1 VDSILLV
8 TNIGAGSADDKT
20 LSRAIDLLRESR
32 SVEVC
37 VTHGPDELEDV
48 LDGLGSRRLVI
59 AGGDGSLHGVVAALN
74 RRNQLKQ
81 TVLGL
86 IPIGTGNDFARGA
99 GIPLDPAEAARLIL
113 TGRIGTIDLVVDDA
127 GDIVVNNVRVGI
139 GAEASRKGRRWK
151 QRLSRLGYA
160 VGALLAVFRPPDLRL
175 RIEVDSELVA
185 DGNHRVLDIS
195 IGNGATVGGGVPVNP
210 GADPRVD
217 RWTGW
222 CPSLSGLWRESAME
236 SICCGRVTL
245 RGRTWRIGVE
255 MWCLSRGRRFTSV
268 PMVRCRPDEQPHVA
282 G

>member
-1 VDSILLV
+1 
-8 TNIGAGSADDKT
+8 
-20 LSRAIDLLRESR
+20 
-32 SVEVC
+32 
-37 VTHGPDELEDV
+37 
-48 LDGLGSRRLVI
+48 
-59 AGGDGSLHGVVAALN
+59 
-74 RRNQLKQ
+74 
-81 TVLGL
+81 
-86 IPIGTGNDFARGA
+86 
-99 GIPLDPAEAARLIL
+99 L

-222 CPSLSGLWRESAME
+222 CHSLSGLWRESAME

>member
-20 LSRAIDLLRESR
+20 LSPAIDLLREST

-99 GIPLDPAEAARLIL
+99 GIPLDPEQAARLIL

-139 GAEASRKGRRWK
+139 GCRSQPQGAPLEAATEPSGVRR
-151 QRLSRLGYA
+151 RRSSC
-160 VGALLAVFRPPDLRL
+160 
-175 RIEVDSELVA
+175 RIP
-185 DGNHRVLDIS
+185 
-195 IGNGATVGGGVPVNP
+195 AT
-210 GADPRVD
+210 
-217 RWTGW
+217 
-222 CPSLSGLWRESAME
+222 
-236 SICCGRVTL
+236 
-245 RGRTWRIGVE
+245 
-255 MWCLSRGRRFTSV
+255 
-268 PMVRCRPDEQPHVA
+268 
-282 G
+282 

>member
-1 VDSILLV
+1 
-8 TNIGAGSADDKT
+8 
-20 LSRAIDLLRESR
+20 
-32 SVEVC
+32 VC

-48 LDGLGSRRLVI
+48 LDGLGSRRLVV
-59 AGGDGSLHGVVAALN
+59 AGGDGSLHGIVAALS

-81 TVLGL
+81 TVLSL

-99 GIPLDPAEAARLIL
+99 GIPLDPEEAARLIL

-210 GADPRVD
+210 GADPQSGQMDVVVSFAIGPVARVGYGID
-217 RWTGW
+217 LLRSRYLARKDVAHRRGDVVSVAGTPFYFSSDG
-222 CPSLSGLWRESAME
+222 EVSA
-236 SICCGRVTL
+236 RRATA
-245 RGRTWRIGVE
+245 RGRLRSQP
-255 MWCLSRGRRFTSV
+255 SR
-268 PMVRCRPDEQPHVA
+268 
-282 G
+282 